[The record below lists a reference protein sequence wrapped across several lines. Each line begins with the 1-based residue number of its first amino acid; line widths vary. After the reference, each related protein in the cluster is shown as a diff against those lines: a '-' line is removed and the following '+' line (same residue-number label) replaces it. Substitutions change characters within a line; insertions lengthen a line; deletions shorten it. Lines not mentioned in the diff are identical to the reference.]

1 MRIEV
6 VHGPNLGLLGQR
18 EPEIYGSATLGDID
32 ERLGSVA
39 NTLGIRLGSFQSN
52 HEGELVDHIIAVAPE
67 VDGFLI
73 NPGGLTHTSVV
84 LRDTLVGVG
93 RPFVEVHLSN
103 PQSREPFR
111 QHSYLSDAA
120 IGTVAGFGANSYLL
134 GLRGLV
140 GHVSA
145 AR

>member
-6 VHGPNLGLLGQR
+6 IHGPNLVLLGQR
-18 EPEIYGSATLGDID
+18 EPEVYGTATLADID

-39 NTLGIRLGSFQSN
+39 NTLGVQLGSFQSN
-52 HEGELVDHIIAVAPE
+52 HEGGLVDHIIAIAPA

-84 LRDTLVGVG
+84 LRDALLGVG

-103 PQSREPFR
+103 PHAREPFR
-111 QHSYLSDAA
+111 RHSYLADVAV
-120 IGTVAGFGANSYLL
+120 GTVAGFGANSYLL

-140 GHVSA
+140 GHISA